1 MVKLAPDRLVRA
13 LKDDAAEL
21 NDVVRMMPEIDAD
34 ADKKKL
40 EAALRLARAM
50 VFLLNELL
58 METSGPFDVQ
68 PNTIGE

>member
-13 LKDDAAEL
+13 LKDDAGEL
-21 NDVVRMMPEIDAD
+21 HDVVRTMPEIDAD

-50 VFLLNELL
+50 VSLLGKSEQTNVSPAIAGRSL
-58 METSGPFDVQ
+58 S
-68 PNTIGE
+68 